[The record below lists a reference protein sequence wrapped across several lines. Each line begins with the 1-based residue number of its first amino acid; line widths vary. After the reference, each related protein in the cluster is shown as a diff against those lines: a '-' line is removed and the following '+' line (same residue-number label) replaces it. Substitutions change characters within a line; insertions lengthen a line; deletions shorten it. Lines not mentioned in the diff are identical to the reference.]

1 MFTVLLE
8 RFSFNREIFIWAPG
22 EQANN
27 PKVLVSGQL
36 LNTRSSIFDIL
47 RLTLRQVFDKMC
59 HQNLMSESL
68 LENLFLVLT

>member
-8 RFSFNREIFIWAPG
+8 RFSFNREIFIWALG

-27 PKVLVSGQL
+27 PKVLVSSQL

-47 RLTLRQVFDKMC
+47 CLILRQVFDKM
-59 HQNLMSESL
+59 
-68 LENLFLVLT
+68 